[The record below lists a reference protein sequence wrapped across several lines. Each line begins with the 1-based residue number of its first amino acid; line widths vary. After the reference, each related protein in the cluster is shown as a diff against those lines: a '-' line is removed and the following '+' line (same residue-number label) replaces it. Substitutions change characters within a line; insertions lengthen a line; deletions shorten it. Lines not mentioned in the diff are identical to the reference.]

1 MDVIQL
7 WKSEYSYLCYE
18 IKFRGKPFALREF
31 RGERV
36 KLSVTFRAHLPRYK
50 TEARSVKLVSMT
62 YQLWY
67 NIFLSQQNSLSRLIS
82 RRNH

>member
-36 KLSVTFRAHLPRYK
+36 KLSVTFRAETHLPP
-50 TEARSVKLVSMT
+50 
-62 YQLWY
+62 
-67 NIFLSQQNSLSRLIS
+67 
-82 RRNH
+82 